1 MARRRGYVS
10 LKTKLAAA
18 LCQMMHEVDGKL
30 ELIITHAEA
39 RELSED
45 QILSLFQWDHS
56 VTPHAED
63 GEDCHWNLEP
73 KLIVP
78 HRIKTKTVDV
88 PGIAKRK
95 RVAKAEAEFRAR
107 LLTPRDQRPPKKSRW
122 GSRPF
127 PKRKKND
134 RK

>member
-1 MARRRGYVS
+1 MARKRGHVS

-30 ELIITHAEA
+30 EPIFTHAEA

-56 VTPHAED
+56 VTPHAEG
-63 GEDCHWNLEP
+63 GEDVHWNLEP

-78 HRIKTKTVDV
+78 HRIKTKTIDV

-95 RVAKAEAEFRAR
+95 RVAKKEAEFRER
-107 LLTPRDQRPPKKSRW
+107 ILTPRDQRPPKKSRW

-134 RK
+134 R